1 MTPERAA
8 EHEVEATSLENLL
21 SSSDVISIHLVLGET
36 TRHILNAQNLS
47 LLKRNAILVNTS
59 RAEVINTEAL
69 LTALKEEL
77 IFYASD
83 VFETEPLP
91 SDHPFYSLDN
101 VLMSAHFGFVA
112 QEVYQLFAEN
122 ITKELKAYLS

>member
-1 MTPERAA
+1 MTLERAA
-8 EHEVEATSLENLL
+8 EHGVEAVSLESLL
-21 SSSDVISIHLVLGET
+21 SNSDVISIHLVLSET
-36 TRHILNAQNLS
+36 TRHILNAQHLS

-59 RAEVINTEAL
+59 RAELINTEAL
-69 LTALKEEL
+69 LTTLKENM
-77 IFYASD
+77 IFYATD
-83 VFETEPLP
+83 VFEIEPLP

-122 ITKELKAYLS
+122 ITKELKTYLS